1 VDGQAEIRADQDAS
15 GSVGLRGEPP
25 GGRRRSNARGPDD
38 GPCGDLG
45 LADHDA
51 HIAAGGDGRV
61 EVNLDAQ
68 LLEPAFGVLRERL
81 GEARQPARASIGQHH
96 AVPAEII
103 MPPSPVE
110 DGVTTT
116 EFYYLVLGA
125 FGTFAAGTMI
135 ATLRYKDASRATAAV
150 ALARTPVA
158 RAA

>member
-1 VDGQAEIRADQDAS
+1 
-15 GSVGLRGEPP
+15 
-25 GGRRRSNARGPDD
+25 
-38 GPCGDLG
+38 
-45 LADHDA
+45 
-51 HIAAGGDGRV
+51 
-61 EVNLDAQ
+61 
-68 LLEPAFGVLRERL
+68 
-81 GEARQPARASIGQHH
+81 
-96 AVPAEII
+96 

-116 EFYYLVLGA
+116 YCLVLVLVLGA